1 MSMNVQSMAAYSVFQ
16 SNYNSAEVKGKKEA
30 QIAEKTAAA
39 KDIESS
45 GEKNLSKDA
54 EKLLKKLKASHSD
67 MDFMVADFEKGDD
80 AKELLS
86 RGTKEF
92 SVLFSSEELEK
103 MAADEDYY
111 NEKMKALDGAVRMS
125 KEINDKYGF
134 EASGKDSLLGG
145 AEMTKFGVSFNSD
158 GTTTYFAELEKSSD
172 MQKKRIEKAQEQKAE
187 EKQDAKRKEQ
197 SQASDTKRV
206 TVQASTKEELFEKM
220 EAINWDSVKA
230 DTQTVGSRFDYSV

>member
-16 SNYNSAEVKGKKEA
+16 SNYNNAEVKEKKGA
-30 QIAEKTAAA
+30 QAADKTTAS
-39 KDIESS
+39 KNVESI

-54 EKLLKKLKASHSD
+54 QDLLKKIKDSHSD

-80 AKELLS
+80 AKALLS

-92 SVLFSSEELEK
+92 SVLFSNDELEK

-111 NEKMKALDGAVRMS
+111 NEKMKELDGAVNMS
-125 KEINDKYGF
+125 KEINAKYGF
-134 EASGKDSLLGG
+134 ENAAEGNAFGG
-145 AEMTKFGVSFNSD
+145 AEVTKFGISFNSD

-172 MQKKRIEKAQEQKAE
+172 MQKQRIEKAQERKAE

-197 SQASDTKRV
+197 SQMSDTKRV
-206 TVQASTKEELFEKM
+206 TVQASSQEELIEKM
-220 EAINWDSVKA
+220 KAVNWDDVKA
-230 DTQTVGSRFDYSV
+230 DRQTVGGRFDYSV